1 MTKLCQYLGLS
12 RHYAYY
18 QCKLNRQKSVGLYAD
33 KIVTLF
39 NQSYQSYGTRR
50 ILFDLQKENI
60 WVSRRYIARVMK
72 ALLLVSKYTV
82 KRYQSHTT
90 EVNETATENHLQRQF
105 DVGDKKQIVVAD
117 LTYIQV
123 KQRWNYLCVLVNLS
137 DRQIVGYHVGQ
148 HKTAELVM
156 SALSQIKQP
165 LSKLDLFHSDRGK
178 EFDNRLLADCFKTF
192 NITHSLS
199 KKGCPYDNAVAEAT
213 FKTIKTEFVKDQ
225 HFNSTAELQRAFS
238 AYAYWYNHKRLHSS
252 LGYLPPV
259 EFKKHLPLNFFV

>member
-1 MTKLCQYLGLS
+1 M
-12 RHYAYY
+12 
-18 QCKLNRQKSVGLYAD
+18 
-33 KIVTLF
+33 
-39 NQSYQSYGTRR
+39 
-50 ILFDLQKENI
+50 
-60 WVSRRYIARVMK
+60 
-72 ALLLVSKYTV
+72 
-82 KRYQSHTT
+82 
-90 EVNETATENHLQRQF
+90 NETATENHLQRQF

-137 DRQIVGYHVGQ
+137 DRQIAGYHVGQ

-165 LSKLDLFHSDRGK
+165 LSKLDLFHSNRGK

-199 KKGCPYDNAVAEAT
+199 KKGRPYDNAVAEAT
-213 FKTIKTEFVKDQ
+213 FKTIKTEFVKGQ
-225 HFNSTAELQRAFS
+225 RFNSTTELQLAFS

>member
-1 MTKLCQYLGLS
+1 M
-12 RHYAYY
+12 
-18 QCKLNRQKSVGLYAD
+18 NRQKSVGLYAD

-50 ILFDLQKENI
+50 IRFDLQKENI

-82 KRYQSHTT
+82 KRYQSHNT

-156 SALSQIKQP
+156 SALSQIKLP
-165 LSKLDLFHSDRGK
+165 LSKLDL
-178 EFDNRLLADCFKTF
+178 
-192 NITHSLS
+192 
-199 KKGCPYDNAVAEAT
+199 
-213 FKTIKTEFVKDQ
+213 
-225 HFNSTAELQRAFS
+225 
-238 AYAYWYNHKRLHSS
+238 
-252 LGYLPPV
+252 
-259 EFKKHLPLNFFV
+259 

>member
-1 MTKLCQYLGLS
+1 M
-12 RHYAYY
+12 
-18 QCKLNRQKSVGLYAD
+18 NRQKSVGFYAN

-50 ILFDLQKENI
+50 IRFDLQKENI

-82 KRYQSHTT
+82 KRYQSHNT

-137 DRQIVGYHVGQ
+137 DRQIVG
-148 HKTAELVM
+148 
-156 SALSQIKQP
+156 
-165 LSKLDLFHSDRGK
+165 
-178 EFDNRLLADCFKTF
+178 
-192 NITHSLS
+192 
-199 KKGCPYDNAVAEAT
+199 
-213 FKTIKTEFVKDQ
+213 
-225 HFNSTAELQRAFS
+225 
-238 AYAYWYNHKRLHSS
+238 
-252 LGYLPPV
+252 
-259 EFKKHLPLNFFV
+259 